1 MNYFLEL
8 YHINEY
14 FRRVS
19 SMDAE
24 RIAAA
29 ESIGLKFSPIKQ
41 MVRNLIM
48 TEIPEYYLDESSVEG
63 LSCEGILNEVQ
74 KRGHFCRWRQRNGTS
89 KVKVD
94 IEGEHFVIESDYEGG
109 WSLIYGAFHFNTK
122 MEGYELKDMSVKSLV
137 DMMEDIAAVPDSL
150 PRLYKT
156 YLDIIGTGYCPEH
169 LQDAEYFKDIPGT
182 ISDGD
187 EYFGLLAIAIDGPS
201 KVHTLEGTTFQKR
214 VDAIR
219 DGFKKN
225 QMVAELTAQ
234 TICQAKLDLCE
245 ERLFQAN
252 TIEYTCF
259 SNGTL
264 LLAPYRKTGAILGFV
279 KYSELPCLN
288 DIIRAIATFNDDRI
302 DSLPEG
308 FIVLKD

>member
-19 SMDAE
+19 YMDTE

-29 ESIGLKFSPIKQ
+29 ESIGLDFSPIKQ

-48 TEIPEYYLDESSVEG
+48 TEIPEYYLNESCEEG
-63 LSCEGILNEVQ
+63 LSCEGIVTEVQ
-74 KRGHFCRWRQRNGTS
+74 ERGYLCRWRQRNGIS

-109 WSLIYGAFHFNTK
+109 WNLLYGAFHYNTR
-122 MEGYELKDMSVKSLV
+122 MEGYELKDMPVKSLV
-137 DMMEDIAAVPDSL
+137 DMMEDIAAVPDSIEQ
-150 PRLYKT
+150 LYKM
-156 YLDIIGTGYCPEH
+156 YLDMISTSYGPEH

-187 EYFGLLAIAIDGPS
+187 EYFGLLAIAIDGPT

-214 VDAIR
+214 EDAIR

-225 QMVAELTAQ
+225 QRVAELTAQ
-234 TICQAKLDLCE
+234 TICQAKLNLCE

-252 TIEYTCF
+252 TLEYTCF
-259 SNGTL
+259 SSCIL
-264 LLAPYRKTGAILGFV
+264 LLAPYGRRGSIIGTV
-279 KYSELPCLN
+279 DYSELPHIK
-288 DIIRAIATFNDDRI
+288 DILRQIAAFTDGDT
-302 DSLPEG
+302 LPEG
-308 FIVLKD
+308 FRLLK

>member
-29 ESIGLKFSPIKQ
+29 ESIGLEFSPIKQ

-48 TEIPEYYLDESSVEG
+48 TEIPEYYLNESCEEG
-63 LSCEGILNEVQ
+63 LSCEGIVNEVQ
-74 KRGHFCRWRQRNGTS
+74 KRGYMCRWRQRNGIS

-109 WSLIYGAFHFNTK
+109 WNLLYGAFHFNTR
-122 MEGYELKDMSVKSLV
+122 MEGYELKEMSVESLV
-137 DMMEDIAAVPDSL
+137 DMMEDIVAVPDSIEQ
-150 PRLYKT
+150 LYKM
-156 YLDIIGTGYCPEH
+156 YLDMISTSYGPEH
-169 LQDAEYFKDIPGT
+169 LQDAEYLKDIPGT

-187 EYFGLLAIAIDGPS
+187 EYFGLLAIAIDGPT

-259 SNGTL
+259 SSCIL
-264 LLAPYRKTGAILGFV
+264 LLAPYDCRGAIIGTV
-279 KYSELPCLN
+279 DYSELPHIK
-288 DIIRAIATFNDDRI
+288 DILRQIATFKDGDT
-302 DSLPEG
+302 LPEG
-308 FIVLKD
+308 FRLLK

>member
-19 SMDAE
+19 YMDAE

-29 ESIGLKFSPIKQ
+29 ESIGLEFSPIKQ

-48 TEIPEYYLDESSVEG
+48 TEIPEYYLNESCEEG
-63 LSCEGILNEVQ
+63 LSCEGIVTEVQ
-74 KRGHFCRWRQRNGTS
+74 ERGYLCRWRQRNGIS

-109 WSLIYGAFHFNTK
+109 WNLLYGAFHFNTR
-122 MEGYELKDMSVKSLV
+122 MEGYELKDMSVESLV
-137 DMMEDIAAVPDSL
+137 DIMEDMAAVPDSIEQ
-150 PRLYKT
+150 LYKM
-156 YLDIIGTGYCPEH
+156 YLDMISTSYGPEH

-187 EYFGLLAIAIDGPS
+187 EYFGLLAIAIDGPT

-225 QMVAELTAQ
+225 QRVAELTAQ
-234 TICQAKLDLCE
+234 TICQAKLNLCE

-252 TIEYTCF
+252 TLEYTCF
-259 SNGTL
+259 SSCIL
-264 LLAPYRKTGAILGFV
+264 LLAPYDCRGAIIGTV
-279 KYSELPCLN
+279 DYSELPHIKEIL
-288 DIIRAIATFNDDRI
+288 RQIATFKDGDT
-302 DSLPEG
+302 LPEG
-308 FIVLKD
+308 FRLLK

>member
-19 SMDAE
+19 YMDTE

-29 ESIGLKFSPIKQ
+29 ESIGLDFSPIKQ

-48 TEIPEYYLDESSVEG
+48 TEIPEYYLNESCEEG
-63 LSCEGILNEVQ
+63 LSCEGIVTEVQ
-74 KRGHFCRWRQRNGTS
+74 ERGYLCRWRQRNGIS

-109 WSLIYGAFHFNTK
+109 WNLLYGAFHFNTR
-122 MEGYELKDMSVKSLV
+122 MEGYELKDMSVESLV
-137 DMMEDIAAVPDSL
+137 DMMEDIVAVPDSIEQ
-150 PRLYKT
+150 LYKM
-156 YLDIIGTGYCPEH
+156 YLNMISTSYGPEH

-187 EYFGLLAIAIDGPS
+187 EYFGLLAIAIDGPT

-225 QMVAELTAQ
+225 QRVAELTAQ

-252 TIEYTCF
+252 TLEYTCF
-259 SNGTL
+259 SSCIL
-264 LLAPYRKTGAILGFV
+264 LLAPYDCRGAIIGTV
-279 KYSELPCLN
+279 DYSELPHIK
-288 DIIRAIATFNDDRI
+288 DILRQIAAFKDGDT
-302 DSLPEG
+302 LPEG
-308 FIVLKD
+308 FRLLK

>member
-29 ESIGLKFSPIKQ
+29 ESIGLEFSPIKQ

-63 LSCEGILNEVQ
+63 LSCEGIVNEVQ
-74 KRGHFCRWRQRNGTS
+74 KRGHLCRWRQRNGIS

-94 IEGEHFVIESDYEGG
+94 IDGEHFVIESDYEGG

-137 DMMEDIAAVPDSL
+137 DMMEDIAAVPDSIEQ
-150 PRLYKT
+150 LYKM
-156 YLDIIGTGYCPEH
+156 YLDMIGTSFGPEH

-182 ISDGD
+182 ISEGD
-187 EYFGLLAIAIDGPS
+187 TYFGLLAIAIDGPT

-225 QMVAELTAQ
+225 KMVAELTAQ
-234 TICQAKLDLCE
+234 TICQTKLDLCE
-245 ERLFQAN
+245 EGLFQAN
-252 TIEYTCF
+252 TIEYTFF
-259 SNGTL
+259 SSCIL
-264 LLAPYRKTGAILGFV
+264 LLAPYGRRDAIIGTV
-279 KYSELPCLN
+279 DYSELPHIKEILWQ
-288 DIIRAIATFNDDRI
+288 IAAFKDG

-308 FIVLKD
+308 FRLLK

>member
-19 SMDAE
+19 YMDAE

-29 ESIGLKFSPIKQ
+29 ESIGLEFSPIKQ
-41 MVRNLIM
+41 MVRNLILM
-48 TEIPEYYLDESSVEG
+48 EIPEYYLNESCEEG
-63 LSCEGILNEVQ
+63 LSCEGIVNEVQ
-74 KRGHFCRWRQRNGTS
+74 ERGYLCRWRQRNGIS

-94 IEGEHFVIESDYEGG
+94 IEGEHFVMESDYESG
-109 WSLIYGAFHFNTK
+109 WSLNYGAFHLDTR
-122 MEGYELKDMSVKSLV
+122 MEGYELKDMSVESLV
-137 DMMEDIAAVPDSL
+137 DIMEDIAAVPDSIEQ
-150 PRLYKT
+150 LYKI
-156 YLDIIGTGYCPEH
+156 YLDMISTSYGPEH

-187 EYFGLLAIAIDGPS
+187 EYFGLLAIAIDGS
-201 KVHTLEGTTFQKR
+201 TKIHTLEGTTFQKR

-234 TICQAKLDLCE
+234 TICQAKSDLCE

-252 TIEYTCF
+252 TLEYTCF
-259 SNGTL
+259 SSCIL
-264 LLAPYRKTGAILGFV
+264 LLAPYDCRGAIIGTV
-279 KYSELPCLN
+279 DYSELPHIKEIL
-288 DIIRAIATFNDDRI
+288 RQIATFKDGDT
-302 DSLPEG
+302 LPEG
-308 FIVLKD
+308 FRLLK

>member
-19 SMDAE
+19 YMDTE

-29 ESIGLKFSPIKQ
+29 ESIGLDFSPIKQ

-48 TEIPEYYLDESSVEG
+48 TEIPEYYLNESCEEG
-63 LSCEGILNEVQ
+63 LSCEGIVTEVQ
-74 KRGHFCRWRQRNGTS
+74 ERGYLCRWRQRNGIS

-109 WSLIYGAFHFNTK
+109 WNLLYGAFHFNTR
-122 MEGYELKDMSVKSLV
+122 MEGYELKDMSVESLV
-137 DMMEDIAAVPDSL
+137 DMMEDIVAVPDSIEQ
-150 PRLYKT
+150 LYKM
-156 YLDIIGTGYCPEH
+156 YLDMISTSYGPEH
-169 LQDAEYFKDIPGT
+169 LQVAEYFKDIPGT

-187 EYFGLLAIAIDGPS
+187 EYFGLLGIAIDGPT

-225 QMVAELTAQ
+225 QRVAELTAQ
-234 TICQAKLDLCE
+234 TICQAKLNLCE

-252 TIEYTCF
+252 TLEYTCF
-259 SNGTL
+259 SSCIL
-264 LLAPYRKTGAILGFV
+264 LLAPYGRRGSIIGTV
-279 KYSELPCLN
+279 DYSELPHIK
-288 DIIRAIATFNDDRI
+288 DILRQIAAFKDGDT
-302 DSLPEG
+302 LPEG
-308 FIVLKD
+308 FRLLK

>member
-8 YHINEY
+8 YHIHEY

-19 SMDAE
+19 SMDTE
-24 RIAAA
+24 RIVAA
-29 ESIGLKFSPIKQ
+29 ESIGLEFSPIKQ

-48 TEIPEYYLDESSVEG
+48 TEIPEYYLNESCEEG
-63 LSCEGILNEVQ
+63 LSCEGIVTEVQ
-74 KRGHFCRWRQRNGTS
+74 ERGYLCRWRQRNGIS

-94 IEGEHFVIESDYEGG
+94 IEREHFVIESDYEGG
-109 WSLIYGAFHFNTK
+109 WNLLYGAFHFNTR
-122 MEGYELKDMSVKSLV
+122 MEGYELKDMSVESLV
-137 DMMEDIAAVPDSL
+137 DMMEDIAAVPDSIEQ
-150 PRLYKT
+150 LYKM
-156 YLDIIGTGYCPEH
+156 YLNMISTSYGPEH

-187 EYFGLLAIAIDGPS
+187 EYFGLLAIAIDGPT

-225 QMVAELTAQ
+225 QRVAELTAQ

-259 SNGTL
+259 SSCIL
-264 LLAPYRKTGAILGFV
+264 LLAPYDCRGAIIGTV
-279 KYSELPCLN
+279 DYSELPHIKEIL
-288 DIIRAIATFNDDRI
+288 RQIATFKDGDT
-302 DSLPEG
+302 LPEG
-308 FIVLKD
+308 FRLLK

>member
-29 ESIGLKFSPIKQ
+29 ESIGLEFSPIKQ

-48 TEIPEYYLDESSVEG
+48 AEIPEYYLDKSSVEG
-63 LSCEGILNEVQ
+63 LSCEGILIEVQ
-74 KRGHFCRWRQRNGTS
+74 KRGHFCRWRQRNGIS

-109 WSLIYGAFHFNTK
+109 WRLIYGAFHFNTK
-122 MEGYELKDMSVKSLV
+122 MEGYELKDMSVESLV
-137 DMMEDIAAVPDSL
+137 DMMEDIVAVPDSIEQL
-150 PRLYKT
+150 SKM
-156 YLDIIGTGYCPEH
+156 YLNMISTSYGPEH

-187 EYFGLLAIAIDGPS
+187 EYFGLLAIAIDGPT

-225 QMVAELTAQ
+225 QRVAELTAQ

-259 SNGTL
+259 SSCIL
-264 LLAPYRKTGAILGFV
+264 LLAPYGRRGAIIGTV
-279 KYSELPCLN
+279 AYSELPHIK
-288 DIIRAIATFNDDRI
+288 DILRQIAAFKDGDT
-302 DSLPEG
+302 LPEG
-308 FIVLKD
+308 FRLLK

>member
-8 YHINEY
+8 YHIHEY

-19 SMDAE
+19 SMDTE

-29 ESIGLKFSPIKQ
+29 ESIGLEFSPIKQ

-48 TEIPEYYLDESSVEG
+48 TEIPEYYLNESCEEG
-63 LSCEGILNEVQ
+63 LSCEGVVNEVQ
-74 KRGHFCRWRQRNGTS
+74 KRGYMCRWRQRNGIS
-89 KVKVD
+89 KVKID
-94 IEGEHFVIESDYEGG
+94 IEREHFVIESDYEGG
-109 WSLIYGAFHFNTK
+109 WNLLYGAFHFNTR
-122 MEGYELKDMSVKSLV
+122 MEGYELKDMSVESLV
-137 DMMEDIAAVPDSL
+137 DMMEDIVAVPDSIEQ
-150 PRLYKT
+150 LYKM
-156 YLDIIGTGYCPEH
+156 YLNMISTSYGPEH

-187 EYFGLLAIAIDGPS
+187 EYFGLLAIAIDGPA

-225 QMVAELTAQ
+225 QRVAELTAQ

-259 SNGTL
+259 SSCIL
-264 LLAPYRKTGAILGFV
+264 LLAPYDCRGAIIGTV
-279 KYSELPCLN
+279 DYSELPHIKEIL
-288 DIIRAIATFNDDRI
+288 RQIATFKDGDT
-302 DSLPEG
+302 LPEG
-308 FIVLKD
+308 FRLLK

>member
-19 SMDAE
+19 YMDAE

-29 ESIGLKFSPIKQ
+29 ESIGLEFSPIKQ

-48 TEIPEYYLDESSVEG
+48 TEIPEYYLNESCKEG
-63 LSCEGILNEVQ
+63 LSCEGIVTEVQ
-74 KRGHFCRWRQRNGTS
+74 ERGYMCRWRQRNGIS

-109 WSLIYGAFHFNTK
+109 WNLLYGAFHFNTR
-122 MEGYELKDMSVKSLV
+122 MEGYELKDMSVESLV
-137 DMMEDIAAVPDSL
+137 DMMEDIVAVPDSIEQ
-150 PRLYKT
+150 LYKM
-156 YLDIIGTGYCPEH
+156 YLNMISTSYGPEH

-187 EYFGLLAIAIDGPS
+187 EYFGLLAIAIDGPT
-201 KVHTLEGTTFQKR
+201 KVHTLEGTAFQKR

-225 QMVAELTAQ
+225 QRVAELTAH

-252 TIEYTCF
+252 TLEYTCF
-259 SNGTL
+259 SSCIL
-264 LLAPYRKTGAILGFV
+264 LLAPYGRRGSIIGTV
-279 KYSELPCLN
+279 DYSELPHIK
-288 DIIRAIATFNDDRI
+288 DILRQIAAFKDGDT
-302 DSLPEG
+302 LPEG
-308 FIVLKD
+308 FRLLK

>member
-29 ESIGLKFSPIKQ
+29 ESIGLEFSPIKQ

-48 TEIPEYYLDESSVEG
+48 AEIPEYYLDESSVEG
-63 LSCEGILNEVQ
+63 LSCEGIVNEVQ
-74 KRGHFCRWRQRNGTS
+74 KRGHFCRWRQRNGIS
-89 KVKVD
+89 KVMVD

-109 WSLIYGAFHFNTK
+109 WRLIYGAFHFNTK

-137 DMMEDIAAVPDSL
+137 DMMEDIAAVPDSIEQ
-150 PRLYKT
+150 LYKM
-156 YLDIIGTGYCPEH
+156 YLDMIGIGYGPEH

-187 EYFGLLAIAIDGPS
+187 EYFGLLAIAIDGPT
-201 KVHTLEGTTFQKR
+201 KVHTFEGTTFQKR

-225 QMVAELTAQ
+225 KMVAELTAQ

-259 SNGTL
+259 SSCIL
-264 LLAPYRKTGAILGFV
+264 LLAPYGSRGAIIGTV
-279 KYSELPCLN
+279 DYSELPHIK
-288 DIIRAIATFNDDRI
+288 DILRQIAAFKDGDT
-302 DSLPEG
+302 LPDG
-308 FIVLKD
+308 FRLLK

>member
-8 YHINEY
+8 YHIHEY

-19 SMDAE
+19 SMDTE

-29 ESIGLKFSPIKQ
+29 ESIGLEFSPIKQ

-48 TEIPEYYLDESSVEG
+48 TEIPEYYLNESCEEG
-63 LSCEGILNEVQ
+63 LSCEGIVTEVQ
-74 KRGHFCRWRQRNGTS
+74 ERGYLCRWRQRNGIS

-94 IEGEHFVIESDYEGG
+94 IEREHFVIESDYEGG
-109 WSLIYGAFHFNTK
+109 WNLLYGAFHFNTR
-122 MEGYELKDMSVKSLV
+122 MEGYELKDMSVESLV
-137 DMMEDIAAVPDSL
+137 DMMEDIVAVPDSIEQ
-150 PRLYKT
+150 LYKM
-156 YLDIIGTGYCPEH
+156 YLNMISTSYGPEH

-187 EYFGLLAIAIDGPS
+187 EYFGLLAIAIDGPT

-225 QMVAELTAQ
+225 QRVAELTAQ

-252 TIEYTCF
+252 TLEYTCF
-259 SNGTL
+259 SSCIL
-264 LLAPYRKTGAILGFV
+264 LLAPYDCRGAIIGTV
-279 KYSELPCLN
+279 DYSELPHIKEIL
-288 DIIRAIATFNDDRI
+288 RQIATFKDGDT
-302 DSLPEG
+302 LPEG
-308 FIVLKD
+308 FRLLK

>member
-19 SMDAE
+19 YMDAE
-24 RIAAA
+24 MIAAA
-29 ESIGLKFSPIKQ
+29 ESFGLEFSPIKQ

-48 TEIPEYYLDESSVEG
+48 TEIPEYYLNESCEER
-63 LSCEGILNEVQ
+63 LSCEGIVTEVQ
-74 KRGHFCRWRQRNGTS
+74 ERGYLCRWRQRNGIS

-109 WSLIYGAFHFNTK
+109 WNLLYGAFHFNTR
-122 MEGYELKDMSVKSLV
+122 MEGYELKDMSVESLV
-137 DMMEDIAAVPDSL
+137 DMMEDIVAVPDSIEQ
-150 PRLYKT
+150 LYKM
-156 YLDIIGTGYCPEH
+156 YLDMISTSYGPEH
-169 LQDAEYFKDIPGT
+169 LQVAEYFKDIPGT

-187 EYFGLLAIAIDGPS
+187 EYFGLLAIAIDGPT

-225 QMVAELTAQ
+225 QRVAELTAQ
-234 TICQAKLDLCE
+234 TICQAKLNLCE

-252 TIEYTCF
+252 TLEYTCF
-259 SNGTL
+259 SSCIL
-264 LLAPYRKTGAILGFV
+264 LLAPYGRRGSIIGTV
-279 KYSELPCLN
+279 DYSELPHIK
-288 DIIRAIATFNDDRI
+288 DILRQIAAFKDGDT
-302 DSLPEG
+302 LPEG
-308 FIVLKD
+308 FRLLK

>member
-19 SMDAE
+19 SMDTE
-24 RIAAA
+24 RIVAA
-29 ESIGLKFSPIKQ
+29 ESIGLEFSPIKQ
-41 MVRNLIM
+41 MVRNLILM
-48 TEIPEYYLDESSVEG
+48 EIPEYYLNESCEEG
-63 LSCEGILNEVQ
+63 LSCEGIVNEVQ
-74 KRGHFCRWRQRNGTS
+74 ERGYLCGWRQRNGIS

-109 WSLIYGAFHFNTK
+109 WNLLYGAFHFNTR
-122 MEGYELKDMSVKSLV
+122 MEGYELKDMSVESLV
-137 DMMEDIAAVPDSL
+137 DMMEDIVAVPDSIEQ
-150 PRLYKT
+150 LYKM
-156 YLDIIGTGYCPEH
+156 YLDMIGTSYGPEH
-169 LQDAEYFKDIPGT
+169 LQVAEYFKDIPGT

-187 EYFGLLAIAIDGPS
+187 EYFGLLAIAIDGPT

-225 QMVAELTAQ
+225 QRVAELTAQ

-252 TIEYTCF
+252 TLEYICF
-259 SNGTL
+259 SSCIL
-264 LLAPYRKTGAILGFV
+264 LLAPYGRRGSIIGTV
-279 KYSELPCLN
+279 DYSELPHIKEIL
-288 DIIRAIATFNDDRI
+288 RQIATFKDGDT
-302 DSLPEG
+302 LPEG
-308 FIVLKD
+308 FRLLK

>member
-19 SMDAE
+19 YMDTE

-29 ESIGLKFSPIKQ
+29 ESIGLDFSPIKQ

-48 TEIPEYYLDESSVEG
+48 TEIPEYYLNESCEEG
-63 LSCEGILNEVQ
+63 LSCEGIVTEVQ
-74 KRGHFCRWRQRNGTS
+74 ERGYLCRWRQRNGIS

-109 WSLIYGAFHFNTK
+109 WNLLYGAFHFNTR
-122 MEGYELKDMSVKSLV
+122 MEGYELKDMSVESLV
-137 DMMEDIAAVPDSL
+137 DMMEDIVAVPDSIEQ
-150 PRLYKT
+150 LYKM
-156 YLDIIGTGYCPEH
+156 YLDMISTSYGPEH
-169 LQDAEYFKDIPGT
+169 LQVAEYFKDIPGT

-187 EYFGLLAIAIDGPS
+187 EYFGLLAIAIDGPT

-225 QMVAELTAQ
+225 QRVAELTAQ
-234 TICQAKLDLCE
+234 TICQAKLNLCE

-252 TIEYTCF
+252 TLEYTCF
-259 SNGTL
+259 SSCIL
-264 LLAPYRKTGAILGFV
+264 LLAPYGRRGSIIGTV
-279 KYSELPCLN
+279 DYSELSHIK
-288 DIIRAIATFNDDRI
+288 DILRQIAAFKDGDT
-302 DSLPEG
+302 LPEG
-308 FIVLKD
+308 FRLLK

>member
-1 MNYFLEL
+1 
-8 YHINEY
+8 
-14 FRRVS
+14 
-19 SMDAE
+19 MDAE

-29 ESIGLKFSPIKQ
+29 ESIGLEFSPIKQ

-48 TEIPEYYLDESSVEG
+48 AEIPEYYLDKSSVEG
-63 LSCEGILNEVQ
+63 LSCEGILIEVQ
-74 KRGHFCRWRQRNGTS
+74 KRGHFCRWRQRNGIS

-109 WSLIYGAFHFNTK
+109 WRLIYGAFHFNTK
-122 MEGYELKDMSVKSLV
+122 MEGYELKDMSVESLV
-137 DMMEDIAAVPDSL
+137 DMMEDIVAVPDSIEQ
-150 PRLYKT
+150 LYKM
-156 YLDIIGTGYCPEH
+156 YLNMISTSYGPEH

-187 EYFGLLAIAIDGPS
+187 EYFGLLAIAIDGPT

-225 QMVAELTAQ
+225 QRVAELTAQ

-259 SNGTL
+259 SSCIL
-264 LLAPYRKTGAILGFV
+264 LLAPYGRRGAIIGTV
-279 KYSELPCLN
+279 AYSELPHIK
-288 DIIRAIATFNDDRI
+288 DILRQIAAFKDGDT
-302 DSLPEG
+302 LPEV
-308 FIVLKD
+308 FRLLK

>member
-8 YHINEY
+8 KHINEY

-19 SMDAE
+19 SMDTE
-24 RIAAA
+24 RIVAA
-29 ESIGLKFSPIKQ
+29 ESIGLEFSPIKQ

-48 TEIPEYYLDESSVEG
+48 TEIPEYYLNESCEEG
-63 LSCEGILNEVQ
+63 LSCEGIVNEVQ
-74 KRGHFCRWRQRNGTS
+74 KRGYMCRWRQRNGIS

-94 IEGEHFVIESDYEGG
+94 IEREHFVIESDYEGG
-109 WSLIYGAFHFNTK
+109 WNLLYGAFHFNTR
-122 MEGYELKDMSVKSLV
+122 MEGYELKDMSVESLV
-137 DMMEDIAAVPDSL
+137 DMMEDIVAVPDSIEQ
-150 PRLYKT
+150 LYKM
-156 YLDIIGTGYCPEH
+156 YLDMISTSYGPEH

-187 EYFGLLAIAIDGPS
+187 EYFGLLAIAIDGPT

-225 QMVAELTAQ
+225 QMVAELTSQ
-234 TICQAKLDLCE
+234 TICQAKSDLCE

-252 TIEYTCF
+252 TLEYTCF
-259 SNGTL
+259 SSCIL
-264 LLAPYRKTGAILGFV
+264 LLAPYDCRGAIIGTV
-279 KYSELPCLN
+279 DYSDLPHIKEIL
-288 DIIRAIATFNDDRI
+288 RQIATFKDGDT
-302 DSLPEG
+302 LPEG
-308 FIVLKD
+308 FRLLK

>member
-19 SMDAE
+19 YMDAE
-24 RIAAA
+24 MIAAA
-29 ESIGLKFSPIKQ
+29 ESFGLEFSPIKQ

-48 TEIPEYYLDESSVEG
+48 TEIPEYYLNESCEEG
-63 LSCEGILNEVQ
+63 LSCEGIVTEVQ
-74 KRGHFCRWRQRNGTS
+74 ERGYLCRWRQRNGIS

-109 WSLIYGAFHFNTK
+109 WNLLYGAFHFNTR
-122 MEGYELKDMSVKSLV
+122 MEGYELKDMSVESLV
-137 DMMEDIAAVPDSL
+137 DMMEDIVAVPDSIEQ
-150 PRLYKT
+150 LYKM
-156 YLDIIGTGYCPEH
+156 YLDMISTSYGPEH
-169 LQDAEYFKDIPGT
+169 LQVAEYFKDIPGT

-187 EYFGLLAIAIDGPS
+187 EYFGLLAIAIDGPA
-201 KVHTLEGTTFQKR
+201 KVHTLEGTAFQKR

-225 QMVAELTAQ
+225 QRVAELTAQ
-234 TICQAKLDLCE
+234 TICQAKLNLCE

-252 TIEYTCF
+252 TLEYTCF
-259 SNGTL
+259 SSCIL
-264 LLAPYRKTGAILGFV
+264 LLAPYGRRGSIIGTV
-279 KYSELPCLN
+279 DYSELPHIK
-288 DIIRAIATFNDDRI
+288 DILRQIAAFKDGDT
-302 DSLPEG
+302 LPEG
-308 FIVLKD
+308 FRLLK

>member
-8 YHINEY
+8 YHIHEY

-19 SMDAE
+19 SMDTE

-29 ESIGLKFSPIKQ
+29 ESIGLDFSPIKQ

-48 TEIPEYYLDESSVEG
+48 TEIPEYYLNESCEEG
-63 LSCEGILNEVQ
+63 LSCEGVVNEVQ
-74 KRGHFCRWRQRNGTS
+74 KRGYLCRWRQRNGIS

-94 IEGEHFVIESDYEGG
+94 IEREHFVIESDYEGG
-109 WSLIYGAFHFNTK
+109 WNLLYGAFHFNTR
-122 MEGYELKDMSVKSLV
+122 MEGYELKDMSVESLV
-137 DMMEDIAAVPDSL
+137 DMMEDIVAVPDSIEQ
-150 PRLYKT
+150 LYKM
-156 YLDIIGTGYCPEH
+156 YLDMISTSYGPEH
-169 LQDAEYFKDIPGT
+169 LQVAEYFKDIPGT

-187 EYFGLLAIAIDGPS
+187 EYFGLLAIAIDGPT

-225 QMVAELTAQ
+225 QRVAELTAQ

-252 TIEYTCF
+252 TLEYTCF
-259 SNGTL
+259 SSCIL
-264 LLAPYRKTGAILGFV
+264 LLAPYGRRGSIIGTV
-279 KYSELPCLN
+279 DYSELPHIK
-288 DIIRAIATFNDDRI
+288 DILRQIAAFKDGDTI
-302 DSLPEG
+302 PEG
-308 FIVLKD
+308 FRLLK

>member
-19 SMDAE
+19 SMDTE
-24 RIAAA
+24 KIAAA
-29 ESIGLKFSPIKQ
+29 ESIGLEFSPIKQ

-63 LSCEGILNEVQ
+63 LSCEGIVNEVQ
-74 KRGHFCRWRQRNGTS
+74 KRGHLCRWRQRNGIS

-94 IEGEHFVIESDYEGG
+94 IDGEHFVIESDYEGG
-109 WSLIYGAFHFNTK
+109 WNLLYGAFHFNTR
-122 MEGYELKDMSVKSLV
+122 MEGYELKDMSVESLV
-137 DMMEDIAAVPDSL
+137 DMMEDIVAVPDSIEQ
-150 PRLYKT
+150 LYKM
-156 YLDIIGTGYCPEH
+156 YLNMISTSYGPEH

-187 EYFGLLAIAIDGPS
+187 EYFGLLAIAIDGPT

-225 QMVAELTAQ
+225 QRVAELTAQ
-234 TICQAKLDLCE
+234 TISQAKLDLCE

-259 SNGTL
+259 SSCIL
-264 LLAPYRKTGAILGFV
+264 LLAPYGRRSAIIGAV
-279 KYSELPCLN
+279 DYSELPHIKEIL
-288 DIIRAIATFNDDRI
+288 RQIATFKDGDT
-302 DSLPEG
+302 LPEG
-308 FIVLKD
+308 FRLLK

>member
-19 SMDAE
+19 YMDTE

-29 ESIGLKFSPIKQ
+29 ESIGLDFSPIKQ

-48 TEIPEYYLDESSVEG
+48 TEIPEYYLNESCEEG
-63 LSCEGILNEVQ
+63 LSCEGIVTEVQ
-74 KRGHFCRWRQRNGTS
+74 ERGYLCRWRQRNGIS

-109 WSLIYGAFHFNTK
+109 WNLLYGAFHFNTR
-122 MEGYELKDMSVKSLV
+122 MEGYELKDMSVESLV
-137 DMMEDIAAVPDSL
+137 DMMEDIVAVPDSIEQ
-150 PRLYKT
+150 LYKM
-156 YLDIIGTGYCPEH
+156 YLDMISTSYGPEH
-169 LQDAEYFKDIPGT
+169 LQVAEYFKDIPGT

-187 EYFGLLAIAIDGPS
+187 EYFGLLAIAIDGPT

-225 QMVAELTAQ
+225 QRVAELTAQ
-234 TICQAKLDLCE
+234 TICQAKLNLCE

-252 TIEYTCF
+252 TLEYTCF
-259 SNGTL
+259 SSCIL
-264 LLAPYRKTGAILGFV
+264 LLAPYGRRGSIIGTV
-279 KYSELPCLN
+279 DYSELPHIKEIL
-288 DIIRAIATFNDDRI
+288 RQIATFKDGDT
-302 DSLPEG
+302 LPEG
-308 FIVLKD
+308 FRLLK

>member
-19 SMDAE
+19 YMDAE
-24 RIAAA
+24 MIAAA
-29 ESIGLKFSPIKQ
+29 GSFGLEFSPIKQ

-48 TEIPEYYLDESSVEG
+48 TEIPEYYLNESCEEG
-63 LSCEGILNEVQ
+63 LSCEGIVTEVQ
-74 KRGHFCRWRQRNGTS
+74 ERGYLCRWRQRNGIS

-94 IEGEHFVIESDYEGG
+94 IEREHFVIESDYEGG
-109 WSLIYGAFHFNTK
+109 WNLLYGAFHFNTR
-122 MEGYELKDMSVKSLV
+122 MEGYELKDMSVESLV
-137 DMMEDIAAVPDSL
+137 DMMEDIVAVPDSIEQ
-150 PRLYKT
+150 LYKM
-156 YLDIIGTGYCPEH
+156 YLDMISTSYGPEH
-169 LQDAEYFKDIPGT
+169 LQVAEYFKDIPGT

-187 EYFGLLAIAIDGPS
+187 EYFGLLAIAIDGPT

-225 QMVAELTAQ
+225 QRVAELTAQ
-234 TICQAKLDLCE
+234 TICQAKLNLCE

-252 TIEYTCF
+252 TLEYTCF
-259 SNGTL
+259 SSCIL
-264 LLAPYRKTGAILGFV
+264 LLAPYGRRGSIIGTV
-279 KYSELPCLN
+279 DYSELPHIK
-288 DIIRAIATFNDDRI
+288 DILRQIAAFKDGDT
-302 DSLPEG
+302 LPEG
-308 FIVLKD
+308 FRLLK

>member
-19 SMDAE
+19 YMDAE
-24 RIAAA
+24 MIAAA
-29 ESIGLKFSPIKQ
+29 ESFGLEFSPIKQ

-48 TEIPEYYLDESSVEG
+48 TEIPEYYLNESCEEG
-63 LSCEGILNEVQ
+63 LSCEGIVNEVQ
-74 KRGHFCRWRQRNGTS
+74 KRGYMCRWRQRNGIS

-109 WSLIYGAFHFNTK
+109 WNLLYGAFHFNTR
-122 MEGYELKDMSVKSLV
+122 MEGYELKDMSVESLV
-137 DMMEDIAAVPDSL
+137 DMMEDIVAVPDSIEQ
-150 PRLYKT
+150 LYKM
-156 YLDIIGTGYCPEH
+156 YLDMISTSYGPEH
-169 LQDAEYFKDIPGT
+169 LQVAEYFKDIPGT

-187 EYFGLLAIAIDGPS
+187 EYFGLLAIAIDGPT

-225 QMVAELTAQ
+225 QRVAELTAQ
-234 TICQAKLDLCE
+234 TICQAKLNLCE

-252 TIEYTCF
+252 TLEYTCF
-259 SNGTL
+259 SSCIL
-264 LLAPYRKTGAILGFV
+264 LLAPYGRRGSIIGTV
-279 KYSELPCLN
+279 DYSELPHIK
-288 DIIRAIATFNDDRI
+288 DILRQIAAFKDGDT
-302 DSLPEG
+302 LPEG
-308 FIVLKD
+308 FRLLK

>member
-19 SMDAE
+19 YMDAE

-29 ESIGLKFSPIKQ
+29 ESIGLEFSPIKQ

-48 TEIPEYYLDESSVEG
+48 TEIPEYYLNESCEVG
-63 LSCEGILNEVQ
+63 LSCEGIVYEVQ
-74 KRGHFCRWRQRNGTS
+74 ERGYLCRWRQRNGIS

-94 IEGEHFVIESDYEGG
+94 IEGELFVIETDYECG
-109 WSLIYGAFHFNTK
+109 WNLQYGAFHYNK
-122 MEGYELKDMSVKSLV
+122 RMKGYELKDMSVESLV
-137 DMMEDIAAVPDSL
+137 YIMEDMAAVPDSIEQ
-150 PRLYKT
+150 LYKM
-156 YLDIIGTGYCPEH
+156 YLDMISTSYGPEH

-187 EYFGLLAIAIDGPS
+187 EYFGLLAIAIDGPT

-225 QMVAELTAQ
+225 QMVAELTSQ
-234 TICQAKLDLCE
+234 TICQAKSDLCE

-259 SNGTL
+259 SSCIL
-264 LLAPYRKTGAILGFV
+264 LLAPYGRRGALIGTMD
-279 KYSELPCLN
+279 YSELPHIKEIL
-288 DIIRAIATFNDDRI
+288 RQIATFKDGDT
-302 DSLPEG
+302 LPEG
-308 FIVLKD
+308 FRLLK

>member
-8 YHINEY
+8 YHIHEY

-29 ESIGLKFSPIKQ
+29 ESIGLEFSPIKQ
-41 MVRNLIM
+41 MVRNLILM
-48 TEIPEYYLDESSVEG
+48 EIPEYYLNESCEEG
-63 LSCEGILNEVQ
+63 LSCEGIVNEVQ
-74 KRGHFCRWRQRNGTS
+74 KRGYMCRWRQRNGIS

-94 IEGEHFVIESDYEGG
+94 IEGEHFVMESDYESG
-109 WSLIYGAFHFNTK
+109 WSLNYGAFHLDTR
-122 MEGYELKDMSVKSLV
+122 MEGYELKDMSVESLV
-137 DMMEDIAAVPDSL
+137 DMMEDIAAVPDSIEQ
-150 PRLYKT
+150 LYKM
-156 YLDIIGTGYCPEH
+156 YLDMISTSYGPEH

-187 EYFGLLAIAIDGPS
+187 EYFGLLAIAIDGPT

-225 QMVAELTAQ
+225 QMVAELTSQ
-234 TICQAKLDLCE
+234 TICQAKSDLCE

-252 TIEYTCF
+252 TLEYTCF
-259 SNGTL
+259 SSCIL
-264 LLAPYRKTGAILGFV
+264 LLAPYDCRGAIIGTV
-279 KYSELPCLN
+279 DYSELPHIKEIL
-288 DIIRAIATFNDDRI
+288 RQIATFKDGDT
-302 DSLPEG
+302 LPEG
-308 FIVLKD
+308 FRLLK

>member
-19 SMDAE
+19 YMDAE
-24 RIAAA
+24 MIAAA
-29 ESIGLKFSPIKQ
+29 ESFGLEFSPIKQ

-48 TEIPEYYLDESSVEG
+48 TEIPEYYLNESCEEG
-63 LSCEGILNEVQ
+63 LSCEGVVNEVQ
-74 KRGHFCRWRQRNGTS
+74 KRGYLCRWRQRNGIS

-94 IEGEHFVIESDYEGG
+94 IEREHFVIESDYEGG
-109 WSLIYGAFHFNTK
+109 WNLLYGAFHFNTR
-122 MEGYELKDMSVKSLV
+122 MEGYELKDMSVESLV
-137 DMMEDIAAVPDSL
+137 DMMEDIVAVPDSIEQ
-150 PRLYKT
+150 LYKM
-156 YLDIIGTGYCPEH
+156 YLDMISTSYGPEH
-169 LQDAEYFKDIPGT
+169 LQVAEYFKDIPGT

-187 EYFGLLAIAIDGPS
+187 EYFGLLAIAIDGPT

-214 VDAIR
+214 ADAIR

-225 QMVAELTAQ
+225 QRVAELTAQ

-252 TIEYTCF
+252 TLEYTCF
-259 SNGTL
+259 SSCIL
-264 LLAPYRKTGAILGFV
+264 LLAPYGRRGSIIGTV
-279 KYSELPCLN
+279 DYSELPHIK
-288 DIIRAIATFNDDRI
+288 DILRQIAAFKDGDT
-302 DSLPEG
+302 LPEG
-308 FIVLKD
+308 FRLLK

>member
-8 YHINEY
+8 NHINEY

-19 SMDAE
+19 YMDAE

-29 ESIGLKFSPIKQ
+29 ESIGLEFSPIKQ

-48 TEIPEYYLDESSVEG
+48 TEIPEYYLNESSDEE
-63 LSCEGILNEVQ
+63 LSCDVIVNELQ
-74 KRGHFCRWRQRNGTS
+74 KRGHLCRWRQRNGIS

-94 IEGEHFVIESDYEGG
+94 IEREHFVIESDYEGG
-109 WSLIYGAFHFNTK
+109 WNLLYGAFHFNTR

-137 DMMEDIAAVPDSL
+137 DMMEDIAAVPDSIEQ
-150 PRLYKT
+150 LYKM
-156 YLDIIGTGYCPEH
+156 YLDMISTSYGPEH

-187 EYFGLLAIAIDGPS
+187 EYFGLLAIAIDGPT

-234 TICQAKLDLCE
+234 TICQAKLDLYE

-259 SNGTL
+259 SSCIL
-264 LLAPYRKTGAILGFV
+264 LLAPYGRRGSIIGTV
-279 KYSELPCLN
+279 DYSELPHIKEIL
-288 DIIRAIATFNDDRI
+288 RQIAAFKDGDT
-302 DSLPEG
+302 LPEG
-308 FIVLKD
+308 FRLLK

>member
-1 MNYFLEL
+1 MNYFMEL

-29 ESIGLKFSPIKQ
+29 ESIGLEFSPIKQ

-48 TEIPEYYLDESSVEG
+48 KEIPDYYLDESSVEG
-63 LSCEGILNEVQ
+63 LSCEGIVTEVQ
-74 KRGHFCRWRQRNGTS
+74 KRGHLCRWRQRNGIS

-94 IEGEHFVIESDYEGG
+94 IEGEHFVIESDSEGG
-109 WSLIYGAFHFNTK
+109 WNLLYGAFHFNTK
-122 MEGYELKDMSVKSLV
+122 MEGYELKDMPVESLV
-137 DMMEDIAAVPDSL
+137 DMMEDIVAVPDSIAQ
-150 PRLYKT
+150 LYKM
-156 YLDIIGTGYCPEH
+156 YLNMIGTSYGPEH
-169 LQDAEYFKDIPGT
+169 RQDAEYFKDIPGT
-182 ISDGD
+182 ISEGD
-187 EYFGLLAIAIDGPS
+187 TYFGLLAIAIDGPT
-201 KVHTLEGTTFQKR
+201 KVHTFEGTTFQKR

-225 QMVAELTAQ
+225 VMVAELTTQ

-259 SNGTL
+259 SSCIL
-264 LLAPYRKTGAILGFV
+264 LLAPYGSRGAIIGTVDF
-279 KYSELPCLN
+279 SELPHIK
-288 DIIRAIATFNDDRI
+288 DILRQIAAFKYVDT
-302 DSLPEG
+302 LPEG
-308 FIVLKD
+308 FRLLK

>member
-19 SMDAE
+19 YMDAE

-29 ESIGLKFSPIKQ
+29 ESIGLDFSPIKQ

-48 TEIPEYYLDESSVEG
+48 TEIPEYYLNESCEEG
-63 LSCEGILNEVQ
+63 LSCEGIVNEVQ
-74 KRGHFCRWRQRNGTS
+74 KRGYMCRWRQRNGIS

-109 WSLIYGAFHFNTK
+109 WNLLYGAFHFNTR
-122 MEGYELKDMSVKSLV
+122 MEGYELKDMSVESLV
-137 DMMEDIAAVPDSL
+137 DMMEDIVAVPDSIEQ
-150 PRLYKT
+150 LYKM
-156 YLDIIGTGYCPEH
+156 YLNMISTSYGPEH

-187 EYFGLLAIAIDGPS
+187 EYFGLLAIAIDGPT

-225 QMVAELTAQ
+225 QRVAELTAQ
-234 TICQAKLDLCE
+234 TICQAKLNLCE

-252 TIEYTCF
+252 TLEYTCF
-259 SNGTL
+259 SSCIL
-264 LLAPYRKTGAILGFV
+264 LLAPYGRRGSIIGTV
-279 KYSELPCLN
+279 DYSELPHIK
-288 DIIRAIATFNDDRI
+288 DILRQIAAFTDGDT
-302 DSLPEG
+302 LPEG
-308 FIVLKD
+308 FRLLK